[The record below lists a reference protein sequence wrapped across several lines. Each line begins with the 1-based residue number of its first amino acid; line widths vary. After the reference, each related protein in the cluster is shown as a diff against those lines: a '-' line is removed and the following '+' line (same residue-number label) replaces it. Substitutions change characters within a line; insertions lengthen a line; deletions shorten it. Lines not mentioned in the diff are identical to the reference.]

1 MTGQV
6 KAALVKTFV
15 QTQQPQADLQWL
27 LAYVGRHKG
36 SAIAAITFS
45 LLAGVTSAM
54 EPYLIGVTVDRL
66 RAPDQIRAYLL
77 AIQPNKPVFADFLA
91 QASQETIPADMMRL
105 IVMILGL
112 AIVTVIA
119 FFGQRY
125 FSGNVAY
132 AVNFDVRKDLFDNLL
147 DREQEFYQ
155 SYPIGDLISRMHAD
169 IVLIWQLLTIT
180 FMRFGSALFTLLAIF
195 VLLAAVNLPLTV
207 IVFVVLMVSTS
218 FQIRAGLA
226 IAKLFEEVQDQAG
239 IVSTTVQDSIS
250 GIQTIKTTG
259 KEAEFAAKYRDEV
272 LEYRR
277 RWLFFKR
284 RNEPIGMLPNMISE
298 TTAAIVVLF
307 GGVLAL
313 NGSLSLGDF
322 ASFLFYLAMVSTVL
336 LQIGTVYQR
345 YQQTRG
351 ALARLTPLLQPA
363 KIASKL
369 DAQPAPDVRG
379 EIRFENVSV
388 VLAGTTLL
396 DSISLH
402 IPAGQTIALVGP
414 TGCGKT
420 LLVSLLARVID
431 PTEGRI
437 LLDGVDIRDLQL
449 EDLRRAIAYVPQ
461 STFLFSQPLHENVRM
476 SDHTINDDRLERAL
490 LISRMSNDLHQLPMG
505 LDTLVGERGVMLSGG
520 QKQRVA
526 IARAVV
532 RDPSILVLDDAFS
545 SVDTQTA
552 ADILGDLHS
561 VLDRCTS
568 IIIAHR
574 IATVKDA
581 DNIVVMSE
589 GRIIE
594 QGKHQQLVQRH
605 GLYAEMVER
614 EFKQEV
620 DLIHEDDE

>member
-1 MTGQV
+1 MTKEM
-6 KAALVKTFV
+6 KAALVEK
-15 QTQQPQADLQWL
+15 QQPKADLRWVLQ
-27 LAYVGRHKG
+27 YVGNHKG
-36 SAIAAITFS
+36 SAIAAISFS
-45 LLAGVTSAM
+45 LLAGVTSAL
-54 EPYLIGVTVDRL
+54 EPYLIGSVVDRL
-66 RAPDQIRAYLL
+66 RAPDEIRAQVLNIYPTQSV
-77 AIQPNKPVFADFLA
+77 IADFMA
-91 QASQETIPADMMRL
+91 QASQDTLSDDLTAL
-105 IVMILGL
+105 IGMILAL
-112 AIVTVIA
+112 AVVTVIA

-125 FSGNVAY
+125 FSGNVSY
-132 AVNFDVRKDLFDNLL
+132 AVNFDVRRDLFDNLL
-147 DREQEFYQ
+147 EREQAFYQ
-155 SYPIGDLISRMHAD
+155 VYPVGDLISRMHAD

-180 FMRFGSALFTLLAIF
+180 FMRFGSALFTLIATF
-195 VLLAAVNLPLTV
+195 VLLALVNLPLTL

-218 FQIRAGLA
+218 FQIRAGMA
-226 IAKLFEEVQDQAG
+226 IARLFEEVQDQAG

-284 RNEPIGMLPNMISE
+284 RNEPVGMLPNMISE

-322 ASFLFYLAMVSTVL
+322 TSFLFYLAMISTVL

-363 KIASKL
+363 KIVSKPEAL
-369 DAQPAPDVRG
+369 PAPDVQG
-379 EIRFENVSV
+379 EIIFENVSV
-388 VLAGTTLL
+388 ELAGTTLL

-402 IPAGQTIALVGP
+402 IPAGQTVALVGP

-431 PTEGRI
+431 PTHGRI
-437 LLDGVDIRDLQL
+437 LLDGVDIRDLKL
-449 EDLRRAIAYVPQ
+449 EDLRQAIAYVPQ

-476 SDHTINDDRLERAL
+476 SDQSIDDGRLERAL
-490 LISRMSNDLHQLPMG
+490 LISRMSNDLHQLPLG

-561 VLDRCTS
+561 ILDRCTS

-589 GRIIE
+589 GKIIE
-594 QGKHQQLVQRH
+594 QGTHQQLVRQR
-605 GLYAEMVER
+605 GAYAEMVER

-620 DLIHEDDE
+620 DLIHEDDK